1 MLGLSGSFLSP
12 VWCVRATGSRV
23 QHLAAAAGA
32 ARRGLIRSGRRVAPT
47 SLCPPVWGRRG
58 QTRYVRCALSA
69 QTVAAS
75 QSTKRALARPTPD
88 GRTQPL
94 RNIAPTGQHL
104 PQQRSDWAF
113 HRWRANTA
121 VGQGV
126 CGQAAARHVRRR
138 EAQWPWPRAQRAS
151 SSDLSHLSE
160 RRERSERSE
169 LCDGPRPRASQG
181 SRCIAPT
188 ASLKRCG
195 LPAHALAPRGATNE
209 LTTRSQITGM
219 TLQEGAKNCP

>member
-1 MLGLSGSFLSP
+1 MPGLSGSFLPS
-12 VWCVRATGSRV
+12 VWCVRATCSRV

-75 QSTKRALARPTPD
+75 MKRSAHWRARPHTGGHSHSGTSPPP
-88 GRTQPL
+88 GSACRSK
-94 RNIAPTGQHL
+94 RRRGIPTVARLH
-104 PQQRSDWAF
+104 P
-113 HRWRANTA
+113 

-151 SSDLSHLSE
+151 LTDSSQLSE

>member
-151 SSDLSHLSE
+151 SSDLSHLFE
-160 RRERSERSE
+160 RRERSERK
-169 LCDGPRPRASQG
+169 RVVRRAT
-181 SRCIAPT
+181 T
-188 ASLKRCG
+188 ASIAGESVHRTDRLTQALRPARTRLGTARCNER
-195 LPAHALAPRGATNE
+195 AHYSVADHRDDLAR
-209 LTTRSQITGM
+209 RR
-219 TLQEGAKNCP
+219 